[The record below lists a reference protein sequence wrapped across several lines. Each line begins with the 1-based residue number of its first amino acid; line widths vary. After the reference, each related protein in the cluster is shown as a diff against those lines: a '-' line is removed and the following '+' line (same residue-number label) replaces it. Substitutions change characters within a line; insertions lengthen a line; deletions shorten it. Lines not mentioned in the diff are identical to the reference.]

1 MYALSTGFILSRLS
15 AIAVVLYFYTA
26 IKVLSINPKGAAN
39 VVAFFYNL
47 IFAIWAIGAVF
58 WYDAPTKAIALELYR
73 TFFWCW
79 CIFPPITLH
88 FFLEIGFPY
97 SSSYTKYR
105 TPLLLLLYIPALYF
119 IFFTRNKILGEPV
132 FQGGYW
138 MVGVKPGI
146 HYLLFSFHYI
156 TYIIAGMIV
165 LFIRLLRTKNPVEK
179 SAYTIFIF
187 TALLPLVFSIVTDF
201 LFIIYKVDFPNLA
214 ILWILILSLGFYY
227 AISRYGFMS
236 RFPIQKNL
244 LNAVRDHVMVCDA
257 QLHILWGNDQILQA
271 ANCRNMLALRESS
284 LSSIFIN
291 INLEAIK
298 KVASGQVHSYYE
310 KCYLGIKKIPVEIRV
325 LALYNFQHPSGALI
339 VANDISDVQAKEKA
353 EQDAQIQRLVLE
365 HFITFSM
372 DGIILADADG
382 TIIYWNVAMEIITGI
397 NNRIAVG
404 KKIWDIQSQLVPR
417 EQKSTHDQL
426 KYKKQFITVL
436 LGEANT
442 GKFYEEHEIERQD
455 GIHRILQTTSFAIP
469 VPSTQYFGSIVRD
482 ITKEKIANENFF
494 EQLQKMYTL
503 KNVEAI
509 STLSKGLAHDFNN
522 NLTGISL
529 AIALIQDKLKSHD
542 SITCDELQQELHILS
557 LASQRSLALTRKLAS
572 FTKKEDEF
580 KLFSIKT
587 AIKNVFDFA
596 KLNAKPNIT
605 INLEIKID
613 DNILVFGDQHQIE
626 QALLNLISNAEYA
639 IEKKGTDYNGEITI
653 TSQIEN
659 SDKLSVYSYS
669 SQKPTFIRITIR
681 DNGIGISDENLK
693 LIFEPFFTTKEN
705 ESNSGL
711 GLTMAYG
718 IVKQHDGTIEVKS
731 SEGEWTEFSIYI
743 PVNHSH
749 QANEIQAKQNRGYIF
764 IVDHESNITQR
775 LENLLVYLNYS
786 SVIAS
791 SIEQIEETLSI
802 FSPVSAFI
810 INPIMFSN
818 SSQEVIERLSS
829 LIKKTPLL
837 LLGNPPPDNKLS
849 QWLNDR
855 SRIIKV
861 ISYSFTI
868 TELGK
873 ELFEAQWEL
882 THHEE

>member
-1 MYALSTGFILSRLS
+1 MYTLSTGFILSRLS

-26 IKVLSINPKGAAN
+26 VKVLSINPKGTAN
-39 VVAFFYNL
+39 IVAFFYNL
-47 IFAIWAIGAVF
+47 VFAIWAIGAVF
-58 WYDAPTKAIALELYR
+58 WYDAPTKTQAFELYR
-73 TFFWCW
+73 TFYWCW

-97 SSSYTKYR
+97 SSSYAKFR
-105 TPLLLLLYIPALYF
+105 TPLLSLLYIPALYF
-119 IFFTRNKILGEPV
+119 IFFTRDKVLGDPV

-138 MVGVKPGI
+138 MVGIKNGI

-156 TYIIAGMIV
+156 IYIIGGLIL
-165 LFIRLLRTKNPVEK
+165 LFIQLLRTKNPIEK
-179 SAYTIFIF
+179 SAYTIFLF
-187 TALLPLVFSIVTDF
+187 TGLLPLVFSVVTDF

-227 AISRYGFMS
+227 AISRYGFMN

-244 LNAVRDHVMVCDA
+244 LNAVNDHIIVCDT
-257 QLHILWGNDQILQA
+257 QLHILWGNDQMLKA

-284 LSSIFIN
+284 ISSIFFN
-291 INLEAIK
+291 INLDAVK
-298 KVASGQVHSYYE
+298 KVASGIEQSYYE
-310 KCYLGIKKIPVEIRV
+310 KCYLGVKKIPVEIRV
-325 LALYNFQHPSGALI
+325 SALHNFQQPSGALI
-339 VANDISDVQAKEKA
+339 VANDISNVQAKEKA

-372 DGIILADADG
+372 DGILLADADG
-382 TIIYWNVAMEIITGI
+382 TLIYWNVAMEIITGI
-397 NNRIAVG
+397 NNRLAVG
-404 KKIWDIQSQLVPR
+404 KKFWDIQAQLVPR
-417 EQKSTHDQL
+417 EHKSANDHL
-426 KYKKQFITVL
+426 KYKKQFIAVL

-442 GKFYEEHEIERQD
+442 GNFYEEHEIERQD

-469 VPSTQYFGSIVRD
+469 VPGTQYFGSIIRD

-529 AIALIQDKLKSHD
+529 AIALIQDKLKSHA

-580 KLFSIKT
+580 KLFPIKT
-587 AIKNVFDFA
+587 AIKNVYDFA
-596 KLNAKPNIT
+596 KLNAKANIAINLNIT
-605 INLEIKID
+605 LD
-613 DNILVFGDQHQIE
+613 DTVLVFGDQHQIE

-639 IEKKGTDYNGEITI
+639 IAKKGADFNGEITI
-653 TSQIEN
+653 AAQIEN
-659 SDKLSVYSYS
+659 AGKLSAYSYS
-669 SQKPTFIRITIR
+669 SQKATFVNITIK
-681 DNGIGISDENLK
+681 DNGTGIPNENIK
-693 LIFEPFFTTKEN
+693 LIFEPFFTTKDN

-731 SEGEWTEFSIYI
+731 SEGEGAEFSVLI
-743 PVNHSH
+743 PINSA
-749 QANEIQAKQNRGYIF
+749 QKENEIQIKQNRGYIF
-764 IVDHESNITQR
+764 IIDHESNITLR

-791 SIEQIEETLSI
+791 SMEQIEETLSI
-802 FSPVSAFI
+802 FSPVNAFI

-818 SSQEVIERLSS
+818 SSQEEIDKLTS
-829 LIKKTPLL
+829 LLKNTPILF
-837 LLGNPPPDNKLS
+837 LGNPPADNKLS
-849 QWLNDR
+849 QWFTD
-855 SRIIKV
+855 SSKIIKV